1 MSTSYPGTVFMVVAP
16 SGAGKSSLVNA
27 LLTNDSNI
35 MLSISA
41 TTRAPRPGES
51 HGEHYFFVDKPRFEQ
66 MCADNAMLE
75 WAKVHDNYY
84 GTPREPIQKALQEGR
99 DVLLEIDWQGAR
111 LARAHF
117 PEAVGI
123 FILPPSLPTLQARLR
138 KRGQDSEETIA
149 RRLEAAEHEI
159 AHVHDCQYAII
170 NEDFD
175 TALQQLLSIVQASR
189 LRTATQSVRHR
200 QLFQQLGANALLNQ
214 G

>member
-1 MSTSYPGTVFMVVAP
+1 
-16 SGAGKSSLVNA
+16 
-27 LLTNDSNI
+27 
-35 MLSISA
+35 
-41 TTRAPRPGES
+41 
-51 HGEHYFFVDKPRFEQ
+51 
-66 MCADNAMLE
+66 
-75 WAKVHDNYY
+75 
-84 GTPREPIQKALQEGR
+84 REPIQKALQEGR

-111 LARAHF
+111 LARAQF

-149 RRLEAAEHEI
+149 RRLEAAEHES
-159 AHVHDCQYAII
+159 AHVHDAKYTII

-189 LRTATQSVRHR
+189 LRTATQSVRQR
-200 QLFQQLGANALLNQ
+200 QLFQQFDANALLNQ